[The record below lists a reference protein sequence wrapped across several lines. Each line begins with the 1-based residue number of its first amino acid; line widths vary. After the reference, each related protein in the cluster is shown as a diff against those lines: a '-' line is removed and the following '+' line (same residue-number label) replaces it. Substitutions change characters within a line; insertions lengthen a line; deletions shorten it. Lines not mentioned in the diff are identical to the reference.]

1 MRADAAQDK
10 AEEEDEDD
18 DDEEEEEEEEEPKA
32 KKSKKEAAS
41 SSDNPNK
48 GKSSCTTRSGKEA
61 PKVCTR
67 VPQLHLTRIHE
78 LGS

>member
-61 PKVCTR
+61 PKVCAR

>member
-18 DDEEEEEEEEEPKA
+18 DGEEEEEEEEEPKA

-61 PKVCTR
+61 PKVCAR